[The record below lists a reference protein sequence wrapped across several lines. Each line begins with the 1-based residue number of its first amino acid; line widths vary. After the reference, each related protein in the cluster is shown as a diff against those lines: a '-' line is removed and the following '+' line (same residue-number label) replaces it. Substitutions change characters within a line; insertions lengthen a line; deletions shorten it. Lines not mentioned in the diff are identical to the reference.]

1 MLTYEGCDLLDIS
14 GPAEVFKFAQVQ
26 LREEGCTDFSIPD
39 PLYFSP
45 DGGLVTTAQGLQ
57 LLTLPLEE
65 LRHHQIH
72 TLIAVGSFQAND
84 SSDPRLADAIRES
97 IGTIPR
103 IGSVCTGAFILAR
116 AGLLD
121 GRRATTHFLDCDE
134 LKQKFPKV
142 EADPSCIFTE
152 DEGIWTS
159 AGVTAGIDMALAMI
173 EQDFGPELALKVAHR
188 LCVFLKRPAGQPQ
201 ISVALQS
208 QNAVGPM
215 ANLLR
220 WISDNLDADL
230 RAEVLAE
237 RSNMSL
243 RNFYRAFTEATG
255 HSPGDWVEASRME
268 VAKRLLEQ
276 TDQNADQIAYKAGF
290 TSYERMRR
298 TFIRKVGASPLAYRT
313 RNTRQ
318 TDVEPRLLSA

>member
-1 MLTYEGCDLLDIS
+1 MDFIGVRFEGDDEQPSRRWARRLLYVDL
-14 GPAEVFKFAQVQ
+14 
-26 LREEGCTDFSIPD
+26 
-39 PLYFSP
+39 
-45 DGGLVTTAQGLQ
+45 
-57 LLTLPLEE
+57 
-65 LRHHQIH
+65 
-72 TLIAVGSFQAND
+72 
-84 SSDPRLADAIRES
+84 
-97 IGTIPR
+97 
-103 IGSVCTGAFILAR
+103 AF
-116 AGLLD
+116 
-121 GRRATTHFLDCDE
+121 
-134 LKQKFPKV
+134 P
-142 EADPSCIFTE
+142 
-152 DEGIWTS
+152 
-159 AGVTAGIDMALAMI
+159 DMARGRI
-173 EQDFGPELALKVAHR
+173 FPALG
-188 LCVFLKRPAGQPQ
+188 F
-201 ISVALQS
+201 
-208 QNAVGPM
+208 
-215 ANLLR
+215 
-220 WISDNLDADL
+220 ADL